1 LEGKLISFLSDV
13 FERCY
18 GLNGRLAELAAGRG
32 VLVRPVGGAH
42 PVVSVDPNA
51 RV

>member
-32 VLVRPVGGAH
+32 VSEASRGRSPCGQCG
-42 PVVSVDPNA
+42 S
-51 RV
+51 